1 MKKLKIDGQLVL
13 DCYDHSFLASGDPD
27 SMNNMLQED
36 KLAEERLGI
45 YLHPA
50 ISINSMTYRG
60 YIEGKDVE
68 DAICASF
75 IKQPE
80 VCRNITATA
89 LVEELTFSS

>member
-1 MKKLKIDGQLVL
+1 MIFPPKATILEDSLRLLKTVMDLITKKMKKSVFI
-13 DCYDHSFLASGDPD
+13 
-27 SMNNMLQED
+27 D
-36 KLAEERLGI
+36 KLAEE
-45 YLHPA
+45 
-50 ISINSMTYRG
+50 NSMTYRG

-89 LVEELTFSS
+89 LVEELTFST